1 MNGDVDQ
8 TIQWARESLKRRRSE
23 LNQKKQELESLE
35 LASATS
41 ELTSA
46 VDVNSILERGRAL
59 LQQAAA
65 HSESL
70 GQYVQRVPSNNE
82 DQRDDDNFMT
92 KFLHA
97 SDDSNALVDRNK
109 AQFASIPV
117 EKPSWSHHHHHHG
130 DYREPSENA
139 QRNERGE
146 DDNDLVELLREGEAR
161 VRLDNLIATIRR
173 QGDNPISSSELERS
187 LSPVR
192 RVSDFDP
199 NELRAAK
206 RAAIKKT
213 KLDEAVAE
221 AEKEA
226 RNMSKFKAL
235 PLPGGVEVKHDIFAP
250 TLAFQ
255 GKHAGIEFI
264 RNSARRVE
272 FRDFSS
278 SQSLGGFESFDR
290 MSVATSRTSVDGP
303 LDLNFA
309 NEEDK
314 EKALQLRQAKKAKKK
329 KLLDSV
335 NRTIAAEMEGSID
348 DDVSVAC
355 SVRSTQSHVDYLEDP
370 SKLRQQ
376 IARLEV
382 KLKRKKSQ
390 RSATLNDIVD
400 IDLNSIFGR
409 LLSEDADEDAHKI
422 VDRLKRKV
430 CGNIVDG
437 ILVDDFQPQF
447 SQLEEHHSWNKDNNY
462 STTPV
467 LYERQES
474 WIRHREQKL
483 VEARLRLEAEEM
495 SDITGQPRLSHAKD
509 SWKKAKN
516 AHDEALKRA
525 AEEEARR
532 QRDKTEH
539 EHIEYEAK
547 MKEARDLTMQPNG
560 PTKSIRIEVNK
571 EEQMKRLE
579 KLSQPRQVRLGP
591 TQEEIG
597 EDDNQYLPY
606 KQNNLTSDPSDTPY
620 GVSNT
625 SKKSMKKA
633 PKPTLSTNDYVE
645 FSGKRFSEMDDKEFK
660 RIVKRI
666 GKMAKQKAEIEDENP
681 NHQGISTRINI
692 VGNPDNLCDE
702 PIEFGGGRFYGSA
715 AQAKFMQ
722 QLSKK

>member
-1 MNGDVDQ
+1 MTDDEVDQ

-23 LNQKKQELESLE
+23 LNRKKQEFNSSSEVT
-35 LASATS
+35 SAT
-41 ELTSA
+41 TA

-59 LQQAAA
+59 LKQAEA

-70 GQYVQRVPSNNE
+70 GQYVERVPGNNE
-82 DQRDDDNFMT
+82 DQHNNDNFMA
-92 KFLHA
+92 KFLQ
-97 SDDSNALVDRNK
+97 STDKSNDLVGSNATH
-109 AQFASIPV
+109 FASIPV
-117 EKPSWSHHHHHHG
+117 EKPCWSHRHHDE
-130 DYREPSENA
+130 DYREQLDSA
-139 QRNERGE
+139 QDTHPEE
-146 DDNDLVELLREGEAR
+146 DDNDLVELLKEGEAR

-173 QGDNPISSSELERS
+173 QGDNPISSEVERS

-199 NELRAAK
+199 DELRAAK
-206 RAAIKKT
+206 RAVIKKI
-213 KLDEAVAE
+213 KLEEAVAR

-226 RNMSKFKAL
+226 RNMSNFKAL
-235 PLPGGVEVKHDIFAP
+235 PLPGGVEVQHDIFAP

-255 GKHAGIEFI
+255 GKHAGIELVCNGT
-264 RNSARRVE
+264 RSTE

-278 SQSLGGFESFDR
+278 SRSLGGFESFDR
-290 MSVATSRTSVDGP
+290 MSVATSCTSIDGP
-303 LDLNFA
+303 LNLSFA

-314 EKALQLRQAKKAKKK
+314 EKAIQLRQAKKAKKK

-335 NRTIAAEMEGSID
+335 NRTIAAEMGELID

-355 SVRSTQSHVDYLEDP
+355 SVRSAQSHVEYLEDP

-400 IDLNSIFGR
+400 IDLNSIFER

-430 CGNIVDG
+430 CGNIEDG
-437 ILVDDFQPQF
+437 ILIEDLHPQLP
-447 SQLEEHHSWNKDNNY
+447 QLGEHHTWNEDNY
-462 STTPV
+462 YTTTPV
-467 LYERQES
+467 LFKRQEN
-474 WIRHREQKL
+474 WIQQREQKL

-495 SDITGQPRLSHAKD
+495 SDITGQPRLSHTKD

-516 AHDEALKRA
+516 AHDEALKRV
-525 AEEEARR
+525 AEKEARR
-532 QRDKTEH
+532 QVDKAEH
-539 EHIEYEAK
+539 ERLEYEAK
-547 MKEARDLTMQPNG
+547 MKEAQDLTKRSNG
-560 PTKSIRIEVNK
+560 QTKPIRIEVNK

-579 KLSQPRQVRLGP
+579 KLSQPRQVRLDSSL
-591 TQEEIG
+591 EEIRHHG
-597 EDDNQYLPY
+597 GNHNLSYIE
-606 KQNNLTSDPSDTPY
+606 QNSDPSDTPY
-620 GVSNT
+620 GVGNT
-625 SKKSMKKA
+625 NKKSIKKA
-633 PKPTLSTNDYVE
+633 PKPVVSSTSNYVE

-666 GKMAKQKAEIEDENP
+666 GMMAKQKFNNEDENLS
-681 NHQGISTRINI
+681 QGNRINI

-722 QLSKK
+722 QLAKK